1 MMAQA
6 LPVVSFRHRFR
17 WRPVPAARATANLL
31 FMRGAA
37 GEAEDWLLAVARDRD
52 RAAFQALFGHFA
64 PRVKAYLMRLGAPA
78 SQAEDLAQEAMLSLW
93 RKAHLFDPAKASA
106 GTWVFTIAR
115 NLRID
120 AIRREK
126 RPELDPADPMLTPDA
141 GPDAEEGLA
150 AAEREV
156 RLRAALGTL
165 PPDQIRVVE
174 LSFFADKPH
183 SQIAAEL
190 AIPLGTVKSRLRLAM
205 LRLKAVMGEM
215 P

>member
-6 LPVVSFRHRFR
+6 SPVVSFRDRFQR
-17 WRPVPAARATANLL
+17 RPVPAARAAAHIL
-31 FMRGAA
+31 FMRGAG
-37 GEAEDWLLAVARDRD
+37 GEAEDWLKAVARDRD

-64 PRVKAYLMRLGAPA
+64 PRVKAYLMRLGAPGP
-78 SQAEDLAQEAMLSLW
+78 QAEDLAQEAMLSLW

-126 RPELDPADPMLTPDA
+126 RPELDPADPMLAPDA
-141 GPDAEEGLA
+141 GPGAEEGLA
-150 AAEREV
+150 AAEQEV
-156 RLRAALGTL
+156 RLRAALKTL

-205 LRLKAVMGEM
+205 LRLRAVMGEM